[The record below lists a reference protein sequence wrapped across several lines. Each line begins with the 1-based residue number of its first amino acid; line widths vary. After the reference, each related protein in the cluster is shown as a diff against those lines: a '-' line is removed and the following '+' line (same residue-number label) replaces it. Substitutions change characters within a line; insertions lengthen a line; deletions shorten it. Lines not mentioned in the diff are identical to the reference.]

1 MADRLKMF
9 SRLHYLLQI
18 IGLLLSFIVS
28 FRLFQLV
35 ESGIPFQF
43 HSPLSLFT
51 LGILLVVWG
60 SVLAMRQDHR
70 PDLTWPFYD
79 HFKEIVKST
88 ILSLLLYGAVAFLFH
103 LNQLSRFIAV
113 VYAITTLIVFLFIAA
128 IMKTAFS
135 MMKNSERRLIILP
148 DGQLPVDET
157 FQEVAS
163 ASFAASGALDNLRFT
178 MSASQLGTVK
188 ALEAYLES
196 HPVDCVMLHPE
207 LAPKEI
213 EYCIRACQLRG
224 IPAELLI
231 GQLSLT
237 AARHEV
243 IEMPYGTAIRI
254 LPHRSAPFGRA
265 FKRLTDIFLSSIALI
280 VLAPVFL
287 IIMALIK
294 GTSPGPVFFV
304 QERVGLR
311 GRLFP
316 LIKFRSMVVDAEKIK
331 DSLQHLNE
339 MSGPVF
345 KIKNDPRVTP
355 VGRFLRKTSLDELPQ
370 LWNVFLGHM
379 SLVGPRPPLPSEV
392 EQYEP
397 WQRRRLSVR
406 PGITCIWQI
415 SGRNNVDF
423 DRWMKMDLTYIDQ
436 WSYLRDWYI
445 ILKTI
450 PAVLFHDGA
459 S

>member
-1 MADRLKMF
+1 MADHLKMLT
-9 SRLHYLLQI
+9 RIHNLLQI
-18 IGLLLSFIVS
+18 IGLLVSFILS
-28 FRLFQLV
+28 YNLFLAV
-35 ESGIPFQF
+35 KSKIPFQF
-43 HSPLSLFT
+43 HSPLSLMT

-60 SVLAMRQDHR
+60 IVLAMRQEHS
-70 PDLTWPFYD
+70 PDLSKPFYD
-79 HFKEIVKST
+79 HVIHTLKST
-88 ILSLLLYGAVAFLFH
+88 IFSLLLYGTTIFLFH
-103 LNQLSRFIAV
+103 LNQLSRIIAIGF
-113 VYAITTLIVFLFIAA
+113 AIISFALFLIIVFIL
-128 IMKTAFS
+128 KTAFK
-135 MMKNSERRLIILP
+135 MMKNSDRRLIIVP
-148 DGQLPVDET
+148 DADKESQAAY
-157 FQEVAS
+157 QEVAS
-163 ASFAASGALDNLRFT
+163 ASFAISGSMDTMHLASST
-178 MSASQLGTVK
+178 SQLGTVGG
-188 ALEAYLES
+188 LEAYLETNA
-196 HPVDCVMLHPE
+196 VDCVMLYPT
-207 LAPKEI
+207 LAAKEI

-224 IPAELLI
+224 IPSELLI

-254 LPHRSAPFGRA
+254 LPHRNAPFGRA
-265 FKRLTDIFLSSIALI
+265 FKRLTDIFLAGIALI
-280 VLAPVFL
+280 ILSPVYL
-287 IIMALIK
+287 IIMILIK
-294 GTSPGPVFFV
+294 WTSPGPVFFV

-311 GRLFP
+311 GRTFP

-331 DSLQHLNE
+331 KSLEHLNE

-345 KIKNDPRVTP
+345 KITNDPRVTP
-355 VGRFLRKTSLDELPQ
+355 IGKFLRKTSLDELPQ

-392 EQYEP
+392 EKYEP

-423 DRWMKMDLTYIDQ
+423 DRWMMMDLSYIDQ

-445 ILKTI
+445 LFKTI